1 MIEHLGG
8 LTLQKSGQDWR
19 IGGVGEIH
27 GAERTG
33 DGDNGHLMV
42 DPYFVLDPY
51 MFPKKEVELATWNCI
66 DCSEIYGK
74 VLTWDFID

>member
-33 DGDNGHLMV
+33 DGANGHLMV
-42 DPYFVLDPY
+42 GPYFVLLTCLEY
-51 MFPKKEVELATWNCI
+51 MEKF
-66 DCSEIYGK
+66 
-74 VLTWDFID
+74 